1 MRIGIDVR
9 LALGRRRGMGRALLN
24 LLTHLSQIDKA
35 NTYFLY
41 LDRADTQAVLPKASN
56 FETRVFPPRLYPV
69 WEQISLPLL
78 SIKDKLQILH
88 CPANTAPFLLPRG
101 VKLIVTLHDVI
112 FLKPLSEVPLSSS
125 MYQNLGRL
133 YRRLC
138 AAAIRKNA
146 DLVITVSKW
155 SRQEIQERLG
165 IKADRIRVIYNG
177 VDDVF
182 FNISTDMTASVLRQ
196 LGIDS
201 PYILHLGAIA
211 PHKNTAKAVEAFHLL
226 TQHTYYAHIKL
237 VIIGLSP
244 DAARNLIPSLREN
257 SQLLE
262 KVIFL
267 GYVDDHELACLYK
280 GAELLLFPSLWEG
293 FGLPALEAMACGTP
307 VVASNR
313 ASIPEVTGGAALL
326 VDPTKPEE
334 ISHGMQRILEDTALR
349 SEIVRAGIRRAMEF
363 RWEIVAKQVL
373 SAYREVLEA

>member
-1 MRIGIDVR
+1 MRIGIDAR
-9 LALGRRRGMGRALLN
+9 LALGRRRGMGRVLFN
-24 LLTHLSQIDKA
+24 LLRHLSQIDKK
-35 NTYFLY
+35 NMYFLY
-41 LDRADTQAVLPKASN
+41 LDRVDTQGALPVAPNFQARVL
-56 FETRVFPPRLYPV
+56 PPRLYPV
-69 WEQISLPLL
+69 WEQINLPL
-78 SIKDKLQILH
+78 ICRGDKLNLLH
-88 CPANTAPFLLPRG
+88 CPANTAPFWVPET
-101 VKLIVTLHDVI
+101 VKLIVTLHDLI

-138 AAAIRKNA
+138 AAAIRKKAN
-146 DLVITVSKW
+146 LVITVSEW
-155 SRQEIQERLG
+155 SRQEIRERLG
-165 IKADRIRVIYNG
+165 IKADRMRVIYNA
-177 VDDVF
+177 VDDHF
-182 FNISTDMTASVLRQ
+182 FNISTDIAAPVLRR

-211 PHKNTAKAVEAFHLL
+211 PHKNTAKAIEAFHLL

-262 KVIFL
+262 NVIFL
-267 GYVDDHELACLYK
+267 GYVDDHGLACLYK

-334 ISHGMQRILEDTALR
+334 ISHGMQRILEDTVLR
-349 SEIVRAGIRRAMEF
+349 SEMVRAGIRQAMKF

-373 SAYREVLEA
+373 SAYRKVLEA